1 MTYGQQGLFGL
12 EMSTTRYIV
21 DLCMIIKM
29 IVRRGDKENL
39 LPYYEELDDVRYR
52 IYVGDIKQSINIL
65 DLVERTCIMS
75 REVLG

>member
-1 MTYGQQGLFGL
+1 MGS

-29 IVRRGDKENL
+29 MSKRGDKENML
-39 LPYYEELDDVRYR
+39 SYYEELDDVRHR

-65 DLVERTCIMS
+65 DLVERTCTMS
-75 REVLG
+75 REFLG

>member
-1 MTYGQQGLFGL
+1 
-12 EMSTTRYIV
+12 MSTTRYIV
-21 DLCMIIKM
+21 DLCIIIKM

-39 LPYYEELDDVRYR
+39 LSYYEELDDVRHR

-65 DLVERTCIMS
+65 DLVERTCTMS